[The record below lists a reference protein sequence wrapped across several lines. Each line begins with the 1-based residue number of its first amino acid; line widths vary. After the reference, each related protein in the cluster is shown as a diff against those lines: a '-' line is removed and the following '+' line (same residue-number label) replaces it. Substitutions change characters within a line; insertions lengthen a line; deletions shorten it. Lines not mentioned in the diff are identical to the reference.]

1 MSGSPLN
8 QHGPVTVETLREI
21 APIAHEWDALARRT
35 SAAPF
40 LRPGWHEAWLAAF
53 SLGRPLILT
62 AWRDRLAGVLP
73 VCRRGGALVSPTNVH
88 TPGFGIVASDPAA
101 ARSLAQALFATRART
116 VALDYL
122 LADDPVLAD
131 IGDAAASAGHAVVR
145 RTLQRSPYATLRP
158 DDEVDARIG
167 DKRARN
173 LRRFE
178 RRLGAAGRVEVE
190 VADGRER
197 LGALLD
203 EGFRLEGSGWKTAR
217 GTAIA
222 SQRATRRFYTGVAHW
237 ASRAGI
243 LRLAFLRLNGRG
255 IAFHFALEDPSAY
268 YLLKCGYAPEMGH
281 CAPGRL
287 LARAMFARAIAEG
300 LERFE
305 LLGADDPWK
314 REWAREHGERVLLR
328 AFAPTYLGM
337 ADRALQTTLLYSKPL
352 AKRTIAR
359 VR

>member
-1 MSGSPLN
+1 
-8 QHGPVTVETLREI
+8 VTVETRAEI
-21 APIAHEWDALARRT
+21 APIAQEWDALARRT
-35 SAAPF
+35 AAAPF

-53 SLGRPLILT
+53 SLGRPLVLT
-62 AWRDRLAGVLP
+62 AWRDRLAGVLMT
-73 VCRRGGALVSPTNVH
+73 CRRGGALMSPTNVH
-88 TPGFGIVASDPAA
+88 TPAFGILASDPAA
-101 ARSLAQALFATRART
+101 ARSLAQALFALRART
-116 VALDYL
+116 IALDYL

-131 IGDAAASAGHAVVR
+131 IDAAAAAAGHAVVR

-158 DDEVDARIG
+158 GDDVDARIG

-178 RRLGAAGRVEVE
+178 RRLRSAGRVEVE

-197 LGALLD
+197 LEALLE
-203 EGFRLEGSGWKTAR
+203 EGFRLEGSGWKAAR

-222 SQRATRRFYTGVAHW
+222 SQPATRRFYTDVARW
-237 ASRAGI
+237 AAEAGI
-243 LRLAFLRLNGRG
+243 LRLAFLRLNGEG
-255 IAFHFALEDPSAY
+255 IAFHFALEDVSAY
-268 YLLKCGYAPEMGH
+268 YLLKCGYSPEMRH

-287 LARAMFARAIAEG
+287 LARAMFARAIAQG

-305 LLGADDPWK
+305 LLGADDAWK
-314 REWAREHGERVLLR
+314 REWAREHGERVLVR

-337 ADRALQTTLLYSKPL
+337 ADRALQTTLLYGKPL
-352 AKRTIAR
+352 AKRTFAR